1 MQAQDFVENIR
12 NNIENVK
19 NGYVSIGRNIIDSIK
34 VNVSMTDFGLA
45 CSLFFFFLGQNSYV
59 AGAVSLLLFKICV
72 QILVNRNVPFPRA
85 LEI

>member
-19 NGYVSIGRNIIDSIK
+19 NGYVSIGRNIIDSI
-34 VNVSMTDFGLA
+34 NVSMTGFGLA
-45 CSLFFFFLGQNSYV
+45 CSLFFFLGQNSYV
-59 AGAVSLLLFKICV
+59 AGAVSLLIFKICV
-72 QILVNRNVPFPRA
+72 QILVNRNVAFPRA